1 MSVKR
6 EDPGAGSE
14 AVQADGG
21 GADPSIGVDEWV
33 ARSGQ
38 RRDEGT
44 GWRRALARAQERVG
58 WWPRLAAVTLAGL
71 IFAQIS
77 TNVNIQTVAF
87 NSLLYALLAMG
98 LNIAVGWSGL
108 LDLGYIASF
117 GFGAYGYAIFSSSAL
132 GSGGAG
138 GSHLPAVE
146 SILIVVAAAG
156 VVGALVGLI
165 ALRLSGDYFAIVT
178 LFLGQ
183 AFVLAVN
190 NVDPGTLGGVNG
202 LFGLDP
208 LHSFGV
214 TVTTPLGYYYVAL
227 GMCVVV
233 AAVLHL
239 LDTSRTGRA
248 WRALNDD
255 PLAAEAMTM
264 SVTKLKVM
272 AFACATMV
280 GALAGTL
287 FAAQQDNVFP
297 TNFTANILILIYAC
311 LVLGGVGS
319 IAGAILG
326 GIVVTVAENMLSSPT
341 DAAYLFYGL
350 IILVLIA
357 RVRPWRKLGYLV
369 AGVIA
374 FGYAAHAIVGAVAPV
389 ATAGSP
395 GSPGWIGSALNG
407 YVIVPKNP
415 QNFGNALYL
424 ALIVGLVAI
433 VRLRGIRQLIAVI
446 ITIYVAACCWESR
459 LIVNPAITTQIM
471 LGAIL
476 IVTMA
481 ARPYGLLGKHRVE
494 LI

>member
-1 MSVKR
+1 VSVKR
-6 EDPGAGSE
+6 DQPDAK
-14 AVQADGG
+14 
-21 GADPSIGVDEWV
+21 ADPAAEEGAAPRGSIGVDSWV
-33 ARSGQ
+33 AQSGD
-38 RRDEGT
+38 RRDQGT
-44 GWRRALARAQERVG
+44 GWRRTLARAEARVG
-58 WWPRLAAVTLAGL
+58 WWPRLALVGLAGL
-71 IFAQIS
+71 LFAQIS

-117 GFGAYGYAIFSSSAL
+117 GFGAYGYAIFSSTAL
-132 GSGGAG
+132 GSGGVG
-138 GSHLPAVE
+138 GSHLPAAE

-156 VVGALVGLI
+156 LVGAVLGLV
-165 ALRLSGDYFAIVT
+165 ALRVSGDYFAIVT

-183 AFVLAVN
+183 AFYEVVN
-190 NVDPGTLGGVNG
+190 NVDTGTLGGVNG

-233 AAVLHL
+233 AAVLRL

-255 PLAAEAMTM
+255 PLAAQAMTL
-264 SVTKLKVM
+264 SVNKLKVM
-272 AFACATMV
+272 SYAFATMV

-326 GIVVTVAENMLSSPT
+326 GIVVTVAENMLGSPT

-350 IILVLIA
+350 IIIALIA
-357 RVRPWRKLGYLV
+357 KVRPWRRLGWAV

-374 FGYAAHAIVGAVAPV
+374 FGYAMHAIVGAIAPS
-389 ATAGSP
+389 ATAGQP
-395 GSPGWIGSALNG
+395 GSPGWIGSALRG
-407 YVIVPKNP
+407 YVIVPSNP
-415 QNFGNALYL
+415 QNFGNAMYL
-424 ALIVGLVAI
+424 ALIVGLVLI
-433 VRLRGIRQLIAVI
+433 VRLRGIRQLLAVI
-446 ITIYVAACCWESR
+446 VTIYVAACCWESR

-494 LI
+494 TI